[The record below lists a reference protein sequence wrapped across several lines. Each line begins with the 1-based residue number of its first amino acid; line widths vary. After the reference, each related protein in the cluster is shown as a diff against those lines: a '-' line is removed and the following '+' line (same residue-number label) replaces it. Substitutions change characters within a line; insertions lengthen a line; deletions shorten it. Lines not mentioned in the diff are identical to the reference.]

1 MSRLFGTDG
10 VRGLA
15 NRELTP
21 ELALDLSSAAARVLA
36 AREPNKAPVALVGR
50 DPRASS
56 EMLEAA
62 VCAGLA
68 SAGAHVWKLGVIPT
82 PAVAFLVSDG
92 GADLGMMLS
101 ASHNPMPDNGIKLF
115 ARGGH
120 KLPDSTEDAIEA
132 AMADPNWQRPVAGEV
147 GRITQLADASERYV
161 HHLLTCVPQPLHGL
175 RVVLDAAHGAAAG
188 LGPSL
193 FRRAGA
199 DVITIGD
206 SPDGLNIND
215 GVGSTHLDP
224 LREAVRKHAAHIGLA
239 LDGDADR
246 CLAVSADGSI
256 VDGDQI
262 LAILAVSLAES
273 GQLRDHTI
281 VATVM
286 SNLGLHVAMRER
298 GLKVLTTAVGDRY
311 VLEALRERGLSLGG
325 EQSGHM
331 VMPEFSTTGDGLLTG
346 LSILARMAATGQS
359 LAELAAI
366 VTRLPQVLRN
376 VEVHDRSAVAASP
389 AVMAAVAQAEAELDH
404 TGRVLLRPS
413 GTEQLVRVMV
423 EAGSYEHAAQIA
435 ERLSCV
441 VAQH

>member
-1 MSRLFGTDG
+1 M
-10 VRGLA
+10 A
-15 NRELTP
+15 NCELTP
-21 ELALDLSSAAARVLA
+21 ELALDLSCAAARVLV
-36 AREPNKAPVALVGR
+36 ARDPGRVPVAVVGR
-50 DPRASS
+50 DPRASG

-68 SAGAHVWKLGVIPT
+68 SAGAHVWRAGVVPT
-82 PAVAFLVSDG
+82 PAVAFLVADCA
-92 GADLGMMLS
+92 ADLGVVLS
-101 ASHNPMPDNGIKLF
+101 ASHNPMADNGIKLF

-120 KLPDSTEDAIEA
+120 KLPDATEDAIEA
-132 AMADPNWQRPVAGEV
+132 AMTETDWQRPVGDQVGRVTQLPDAGE
-147 GRITQLADASERYV
+147 RDLR
-161 HHLLTCVPQPLHGL
+161 HLLACVPQPLQGL
-175 RVVLDAAHGAAAG
+175 RVVLDAAHGAAAK
-188 LGPSL
+188 LGPAL
-193 FRRAGA
+193 LRRAGA
-199 DVITIGD
+199 DVLVVGD

-215 GVGSTHLDP
+215 GVGSTHIDP
-224 LREAVRKHAAHIGLA
+224 LRDAVRAYDAHVGLA

-246 CLAVSADGSI
+246 CLAVSADGSV

-262 LAILAVSLAES
+262 LALLAVGLAET
-273 GQLRDHTI
+273 GQLRDHTV

-331 VMPEFSTTGDGLLTG
+331 VMPAFSTTGDGLLTG
-346 LSILARMAATGQS
+346 LSILARMAGTGQS

-376 VEVHDRSAVAASP
+376 VEVRDRAVATTS
-389 AVMAAVAQAEAELDH
+389 AAVIAAVNQAETELGD

-423 EAGSYEHAAQIA
+423 EAGSYEHAAQVA
-435 ERLSCV
+435 ERLSRL
-441 VAQH
+441 VAQL